1 MPSLLVRSSG
11 EWPVKRSDLSIAAL
25 ATLVFVA
32 AWLMPSIAL
41 GDDPASEN
49 ELQIERQLGC
59 PVCTNLPLN
68 VCDNQ
73 ICQQMKGVIR
83 DKLAAGE
90 TPDQIVAYFVSK
102 YGDGVLLTPPQ
113 QGFSLAVWYF
123 PVVAVLLAAIA
134 IGLFLQASLLRQE
147 RIDRRLG
154 DADLDLDCYR
164 REVRRDVAD
173 SGDQS

>member
-1 MPSLLVRSSG
+1 
-11 EWPVKRSDLSIAAL
+11 VKRSELAVAAL
-25 ATLVFVA
+25 TTILFLA
-32 AWLMPSIAL
+32 AWLAPSIAFA
-41 GDDPASEN
+41 DEPASES

-83 DKLAAGE
+83 EKLAAGQ
-90 TPDQIVAYFVSK
+90 TPDQIVAFFVSR

-123 PVVAVLLAAIA
+123 PVVAVLLGAFA
-134 IGLFLQASLLRQE
+134 IGAFLQASLLRQANV
-147 RIDRRLG
+147 DRRLG
-154 DADLDLDCYR
+154 EADPDLEIYR
-164 REVRRDVAD
+164 REVRRDVGG
-173 SGDQS
+173 SGDET

>member
-1 MPSLLVRSSG
+1 M
-11 EWPVKRSDLSIAAL
+11 KRSDLSVALL
-25 ATLVFVA
+25 ATILIAA
-32 AWLMPSIAL
+32 AWLAPSIARA
-41 GDDPASEN
+41 DEPASES
-49 ELQIERQLGC
+49 ELQVERQLGC

-73 ICQQMKGVIR
+73 ICLQMKGVIR

-90 TPDQIVAYFVSK
+90 TPDQVVAFFVSR

-123 PVVAVLLAAIA
+123 PVVAVLLGAFA
-134 IGLFLQASLLRQE
+134 IGAFLQASLLRQS

-154 DADLDLDCYR
+154 DADPDLEAYR
-164 REVRRDVAD
+164 REVRRDVD
-173 SGDQS
+173 GSGDRY